1 LKRGKGPEG
10 KGGLFEFDFPAEEG
24 GDVEVFAFDDGGFAF
39 VEATAGGGFEGEDFL
54 FDFGGGFFGRRGLA
68 GRWRRKLG
76 GGEELRLV
84 LVGEGWGRWRGEL
97 FCEVW
102 D

>member
-1 LKRGKGPEG
+1 MKRGKGPEG

-76 GGEELRLV
+76 GGEEL
-84 LVGEGWGRWRGEL
+84 
-97 FCEVW
+97 
-102 D
+102 